1 MNIFKKR
8 ITMGACVSLLFAA
21 IWALSADA
29 GDIKGREYLQQSRK
43 SKVETVRH
51 KKIETI
57 VGEVNDT
64 QQVVVRGG
72 EVYEIASDEMGDY
85 IVYKLISQIVKIK
98 GAVEEGEHGKVIK
111 VIEFEVLAE

>member
-1 MNIFKKR
+1 MNIFKKV
-8 ITMGACVSLLFAA
+8 ITVCACMLLLIVA
-21 IWALSADA
+21 IWVLPADT
-29 GDIKGREYLQQSRK
+29 GEIKGKKYLQHSRK
-43 SKVETVRH
+43 SKVETVDY

-64 QQVVVRGG
+64 HQVVARGG

-98 GAVEEGEHGKVIK
+98 GTVEEGEHGKVIK

>member
-1 MNIFKKR
+1 MNKVKKL
-8 ITMGACVSLLFAA
+8 ITIGACVSLLIVT
-21 IWALSADA
+21 IWVLPADA
-29 GDIKGREYLQQSRK
+29 GDNRANKYFQHSRK
-43 SKVETVRH
+43 SKVETVDY

-64 QQVVVRGG
+64 HQVVARGG
-72 EVYEIASDEMGDY
+72 DVYEIASDEMGDY

-98 GAVEEGEHGKVIK
+98 GTVEEGEHGKIIK